1 MVKDTTIIDLN
12 KLQSVLKSLV
22 VDGKSLT
29 DTQKSNIVWGPFGSL
44 LLNDTAIIL
53 GNNAIPVITQTKF
66 DIKAFHKRKG
76 NFIGQIYEYYNN
88 HPNKTDLFLF
98 NDNVGLIEFPNS
110 VEGIPTDTTIAVGG
124 IYTEDDLEDVA
135 KHLSI

>member
-1 MVKDTTIIDLN
+1 MVKDSTIIDIH

-53 GNNAIPVITQTKF
+53 GNNAIPVIVQTKF
-66 DIKAFHKRKG
+66 DIKTFNETKG
-76 NFIGQIYEYYNN
+76 NLIGQTYDYYNS
-88 HPNKTDLFLF
+88 HPDKTDLFLF
-98 NDNVGLIEFPNS
+98 NDNI
-110 VEGIPTDTTIAVGG
+110 
-124 IYTEDDLEDVA
+124 
-135 KHLSI
+135 